1 MASHKCSQGE
11 AARVGLMS
19 ATEKSPSV
27 THTPLGNHLM
37 DASGMWRE
45 ALKAKGGHSSQHH
58 ATSGHPQSDTRW
70 NAIIGCGAAVACQA
84 VTELQPCFAATL
96 HNSHCQTNVE
106 TTLLHTSICE
116 SPPWYLASLDMSHFK
131 ARIQWHPHP
140 RLGDIMRQWD
150 TLYNLNLFGPDALV
164 HANVLFIL
172 CTWIWTLL
180 VYVDA
185 LIQIYDTLMAAKLWM
200 KEALSEWR
208 DSLTMKAGCHHLIY
222 FGLVWLW

>member
-1 MASHKCSQGE
+1 MFPGRGSESRIDECD
-11 AARVGLMS
+11 R
-19 ATEKSPSV
+19 EKSIRYP
-27 THTPLGNHLM
+27 
-37 DASGMWRE
+37 
-45 ALKAKGGHSSQHH
+45 HSSREPFDGCIGDVERGTESKRRALFSAPCHFWTPPKWHKMECHH
-58 ATSGHPQSDTRW
+58 WLRGRSSLSGSHRAT
-70 NAIIGCGAAVACQA
+70 ALLC
-84 VTELQPCFAATL
+84 
-96 HNSHCQTNVE
+96 NSHCQTNVE

-131 ARIQWHPHP
+131 GRIQWHPHP

-150 TLYNLNLFGPDALV
+150 TLYNLNLFVPDALV